1 MPRPIDF
8 YFDFSSPYS
17 FLASEQIEPLAAR
30 HGRAVAYRPLLLGVV
45 FKASGSA
52 PLTEQY
58 EPKARY
64 SVHDFERSA
73 RYAGVRYRQ
82 PSKFPIGAVGASRA
96 VLWLQQRQPDQANA
110 FVHAVFRAFFQD
122 DRDISDAAVVAQ
134 IAQALGVD
142 GQQLMQGAQE
152 PAIKDELRRSVEEA
166 IAFGVFGAPTIV
178 VDGEVFWGN
187 DRLPQIERWLASGPF

>member
-1 MPRPIDF
+1 MPDPIEF

-30 HGRAVAYRPLLLGVV
+30 HGRQVVFQPVLLGAV

-58 EPKARY
+58 GPKAKY

-73 RYAGVRYRQ
+73 RFAGVRYRH
-82 PSKFPIGAVGASRA
+82 PSKFPIGAVAASRA
-96 VLWLQQRQPDQANA
+96 VLWLQQHQPDQANP

-122 DRDISDAAVVAQ
+122 DRDISDAGVIAQ
-134 IAQALGVD
+134 IAQSLGID
-142 GQQLMQGAQE
+142 GQALMEGAQE
-152 PAIKDELRRSVEEA
+152 PAIKDALRKQVEDA
-166 IAFGVFGAPTIV
+166 VALGVFGAPTIV
-178 VDGEVFWGN
+178 VDGEMFWGN

>member
-1 MPRPIDF
+1 MPNPIDF

-17 FLASEQIEPLAAR
+17 FLASEQIDALAAR
-30 HGRAVAYRPLLLGVV
+30 HGRTVVYRPILLGVV
-45 FKASGSA
+45 FKASGGT

-58 EPKARY
+58 GPKARY

-73 RYAGVRYRQ
+73 RFAGIRYRH

-96 VLWLQQRQPDQANA
+96 VLWLQQHQPDKANA

-122 DRDISDAAVVAQ
+122 DRDVSDAAVVAG
-134 IAQALGVD
+134 IAQSIGVD
-142 GQQLMQGAQE
+142 GPKLMQAAQE
-152 PAIKDELRRSVEEA
+152 PAIKDELRKRVDEA
-166 IAFGVFGAPTIV
+166 VAFGVFGAPTIV
-178 VDGEVFWGN
+178 VDGELFWGN

>member
-1 MPRPIDF
+1 MPNPIEF
-8 YFDFSSPYS
+8 LFDFSSPYS

-30 HGRAVAYRPLLLGVV
+30 HGRTVVFQPILLGAV

-58 EPKARY
+58 GPKAGY

-73 RYAGVRYRQ
+73 RFAGVRYRH
-82 PSKFPIGAVGASRA
+82 PSKFPIGAVTASRA
-96 VLWLQQRQPDQANA
+96 VLWLRQHRPDQASP

-122 DRDISDAAVVAQ
+122 DRDISDASVVAE
-134 IAQALGVD
+134 IAQSLGIDGPALIEGT
-142 GQQLMQGAQE
+142 QE
-152 PAIKDELRRSVEEA
+152 AAIKDALRKAVEDA
-166 IAFGVFGAPTIV
+166 IASGVFGAPTII
-178 VDGEVFWGN
+178 VDGEMFWGN

>member
-1 MPRPIDF
+1 MTNPIDF

-30 HGRAVAYRPLLLGVV
+30 YGRTVTFRPTLLGIV

-58 EPKARY
+58 GPKARY

-73 RYAGVRYRQ
+73 RFIGVRYRH
-82 PSKFPIGAVGASRA
+82 PSKFPIGAACADRA
-96 VLWLQQRQPDQANA
+96 VLWLQQHRPDQANA

-134 IAQALGVD
+134 VAQGLGID
-142 GQQLMQGAQE
+142 GRQLMEAAQE
-152 PAIKDELRRSVEEA
+152 PAIKDELRRRVEEA
-166 IAFGVFGAPTIV
+166 VAFGVFGAPTIV

-187 DRLPQIERWLASGPF
+187 DRLPQIERFLATGPF

>member
-1 MPRPIDF
+1 MPNPIDF

-17 FLASEQIEPLAAR
+17 FLASEQIEALAAR
-30 HGRAVAYRPLLLGVV
+30 HGRRVDYRPLLLGVV
-45 FKASGSA
+45 FKAAGSA

-73 RYAGVRYRQ
+73 RFAGVGYRH

-96 VLWLQQRQPDQANA
+96 VLWLQQHRPDQANG

-122 DRDISDAAVVAQ
+122 DRDISAAAVVAQ
-134 IAQALGVD
+134 VAQDLGIDGRQLMEAAQA
-142 GQQLMQGAQE
+142 
-152 PAIKDELRRSVEEA
+152 PAIKDELRRRVEEA
-166 IAFGVFGAPTIV
+166 VAFGVFGAPTIV

>member
-1 MPRPIDF
+1 VSRPLDF

-30 HGRAVAYRPLLLGVV
+30 HGRAVVYRPLLLGAV

-58 EPKARY
+58 GPKARY

-73 RYAGVRYRQ
+73 RYAGVHYRH
-82 PSKFPIGAVGASRA
+82 PSQFPIGAVAASRA
-96 VLWLQQRQPDQANA
+96 VLWLQQHRPDQANP

-122 DRDISDAAVVAQ
+122 DRDISDASVVAQ

-142 GQQLMQGAQE
+142 GPALVQGAQE
-152 PAIKDELRRSVEEA
+152 PAIKEELRRRVEEA

-187 DRLPQIERWLASGPF
+187 DRLPQIERWLATGPF

>member
-1 MPRPIDF
+1 MSNPIDF
-8 YFDFSSPYS
+8 HFDFSSPYS
-17 FLASEQIEPLAAR
+17 FLASEQIETLAAR
-30 HGRAVAYRPLLLGVV
+30 HGRTVAFRPMLLGIV
-45 FKASGSA
+45 FKASGGA

-58 EPKARY
+58 GPKARY

-73 RYAGVRYRQ
+73 RFTGVRYRH

-96 VLWLQQRQPDQANA
+96 VLWLQQHRPEKANE

-122 DRDISDAAVVAQ
+122 DRDISDPAVVAQ
-134 IAQALGVD
+134 IAQSIGINGAAL
-142 GQQLMQGAQE
+142 MEAAQTPE
-152 PAIKDELRRSVEEA
+152 IKDALRRCVEEA
-166 IAFGVFGAPTIV
+166 VAFGVFGAPTIV

>member
-1 MPRPIDF
+1 MPNPIDF
-8 YFDFSSPYS
+8 HFDFSSPYS
-17 FLASEQIEPLAAR
+17 FLASERIEALAAR
-30 HGRAVAYRPLLLGVV
+30 HGRTVTFRPLLLGVV

-58 EPKARY
+58 GPKARY

-73 RYAGVRYRQ
+73 RFAGIRYRH

-96 VLWLQQRQPDQANA
+96 VLWLQQHRPGKANE

-122 DRDISDAAVVAQ
+122 DRDISDAAVVAE
-134 IAQALGVD
+134 IAQSIGIEGEA
-142 GQQLMQGAQE
+142 LMQAAQTPE
-152 PAIKDELRRSVEEA
+152 IKDELRRRVEEA
-166 IAFGVFGAPTIV
+166 VALGVFGAPTIV

-187 DRLPQIERWLASGPF
+187 DRLPQVERWLAAGPF

>member
-1 MPRPIDF
+1 MPNPIEF
-8 YFDFSSPYS
+8 LFDFSSPYS

-30 HGRAVAYRPLLLGVV
+30 HGRTVVFQPILLGAV

-58 EPKARY
+58 GPKAGY

-73 RYAGVRYRQ
+73 RFAGVRYRH
-82 PSKFPIGAVGASRA
+82 PSKFPIGAVTASRA
-96 VLWLQQRQPDQANA
+96 VLWLRQHRPDQASP

-122 DRDISDAAVVAQ
+122 DRDISDASVVAE
-134 IAQALGVD
+134 IAQSLGIGGPALIEGT
-142 GQQLMQGAQE
+142 QE
-152 PAIKDELRRSVEEA
+152 AAIKDALRKAVEDA
-166 IAFGVFGAPTIV
+166 IASGVFGAPTII
-178 VDGEVFWGN
+178 VDGEMFWGN

>member
-1 MPRPIDF
+1 VPRPIDF

-30 HGRAVAYRPLLLGVV
+30 HGRAVVYRPILLGVV

-58 EPKARY
+58 GPKARY

-73 RYAGVRYRQ
+73 RYAGIRYRH

-96 VLWLQQRQPDQANA
+96 VLWLQQHQPDRANP

-134 IAQALGVD
+134 IAQALGID
-142 GQQLMQGAQE
+142 GQKLMEGAQE
-152 PAIKDELRRSVEEA
+152 PAIKDELRRRVEEA
-166 IAFGVFGAPTIV
+166 VAFGVFGAPTIV

-187 DRLPQIERWLASGPF
+187 DRLPQIERWLATGPF

>member
-1 MPRPIDF
+1 MPNPIDF
-8 YFDFSSPYS
+8 HFDFSSPYS
-17 FLASEQIEPLAAR
+17 FLASEQIEALAAR
-30 HGRAVAYRPLLLGVV
+30 HGRTVTFRPMLLGIV
-45 FKASGSA
+45 FKASGGA

-58 EPKARY
+58 GPKARY

-73 RYAGVRYRQ
+73 RFAGVRYRH

-96 VLWLQQRQPDQANA
+96 VLWLQQHRPEKANE

-122 DRDISDAAVVAQ
+122 DRDISDPAVVAQ
-134 IAQALGVD
+134 IAQSIGIDGAALTAA
-142 GQQLMQGAQE
+142 AQT
-152 PAIKDELRRSVEEA
+152 PGIKDELRRRVEEA
-166 IAFGVFGAPTIV
+166 VALGVFGAPTIV

>member
-1 MPRPIDF
+1 MPNPIDF

-30 HGRAVAYRPLLLGVV
+30 YGRTVTFRPVLLGIV
-45 FKASGSA
+45 FKASGGA

-58 EPKARY
+58 GPKARY

-73 RYAGVRYRQ
+73 RFAGIRYRH
-82 PSKFPIGAVGASRA
+82 PSKFPIGAVGAARG
-96 VLWLQQRQPDQANA
+96 VLWLQRHRPDKANE
-110 FVHAVFRAFFQD
+110 FVHAVFRSFFQD
-122 DRDISDAAVVAQ
+122 DRDISDAAVVGR
-134 IAQALGVD
+134 IAQSIGVD
-142 GQQLMQGAQE
+142 GEALMQAAQTPE
-152 PAIKDELRRSVEEA
+152 MKDELRQRVEEA
-166 IAFGVFGAPTIV
+166 VAFGVFGAPTIV

>member
-1 MPRPIDF
+1 MPNPLDF

-17 FLASEQIEPLAAR
+17 FLASEQIEALAAR
-30 HGRAVAYRPLLLGVV
+30 HGRSLAFKPILLGAV
-45 FKASGSA
+45 FKASGGA

-58 EPKARY
+58 GPKARY

-73 RYAGVRYRQ
+73 RFVGVPYRH
-82 PSKFPIGAVGASRA
+82 PAKFPIGAVSASRA
-96 VLWLQQRQPDQANA
+96 VLSLQRDQPDRAGA
-110 FVHAVFRAFFQD
+110 FVHAVFRALFQQG
-122 DRDISDAAVVAQ
+122 RDISDAAVVAG
-134 IAQALGVD
+134 IAQEIGLDGPAL
-142 GQQLMQGAQE
+142 LRSAQD
-152 PAIKDELRRSVEEA
+152 PAIKDALRSGVEEA

>member
-1 MPRPIDF
+1 VPRPIDF

-30 HGRAVAYRPLLLGVV
+30 HGRAVVYRPILLGVV

-58 EPKARY
+58 GPKARY

-73 RYAGVRYRQ
+73 RYAGIRYRH

-96 VLWLQQRQPDQANA
+96 VLWLQQHQPDRANP

-134 IAQALGVD
+134 IAQALGID
-142 GQQLMQGAQE
+142 SQKLMEGAQE
-152 PAIKDELRRSVEEA
+152 PAIKDELRRRVEEA
-166 IAFGVFGAPTIV
+166 VAFGVFGAPTIV

-187 DRLPQIERWLASGPF
+187 DRLPQIERWLATGPF

>member
-1 MPRPIDF
+1 MPSPIDF

-17 FLASEQIEPLAAR
+17 FLAAEQIEALAAR
-30 HGRAVAYRPLLLGVV
+30 HGRTVTFRPILLGIV
-45 FKASGSA
+45 FKTAGSA

-58 EPKARY
+58 GPKARY

-73 RYAGVRYRQ
+73 RFAGVRYRH

-96 VLWLQQRQPDQANA
+96 VLWLQQQRPEKANE

-134 IAQALGVD
+134 IAQSIGLDGPAL
-142 GQQLMQGAQE
+142 MEAAQTT
-152 PAIKDELRRSVEEA
+152 PIKDELRRRVEEA
-166 IAFGVFGAPTIV
+166 VAFGVFGAPTIV

>member
-1 MPRPIDF
+1 MPSPIDF

-17 FLASEQIEPLAAR
+17 FLAAEQIEALAAR
-30 HGRAVAYRPLLLGVV
+30 HGRAVTFRPILLGIV
-45 FKASGSA
+45 FKTAGSA

-58 EPKARY
+58 GPKARY
-64 SVHDFERSA
+64 SEHDFERSA
-73 RYAGVRYRQ
+73 RFAGVRYRH

-96 VLWLQQRQPDQANA
+96 VLWLQQHRPEKANE
-110 FVHAVFRAFFQD
+110 FVRAVFRAFFQD

-134 IAQALGVD
+134 IAQSIGLDGPAL
-142 GQQLMQGAQE
+142 MEAAQT
-152 PAIKDELRRSVEEA
+152 PPIKDELRRRVEEA
-166 IAFGVFGAPTIV
+166 VAFGVFGAPTIV

>member
-1 MPRPIDF
+1 MPNPIDF
-8 YFDFSSPYS
+8 HFDFSSPYS

-30 HGRAVAYRPLLLGVV
+30 HGRTVTFRPTLLGIV
-45 FKASGSA
+45 FKASGGA

-58 EPKARY
+58 GPKARY

-73 RYAGVRYRQ
+73 RFAGIRYRH

-96 VLWLQQRQPDQANA
+96 VLWLQQHRPEKANE

-122 DRDISDAAVVAQ
+122 DRDISDMAVVAQ
-134 IAQALGVD
+134 IAQATGLD
-142 GQQLMQGAQE
+142 GAALMEAAQNPE
-152 PAIKDELRRSVEEA
+152 IKDALRRRVEEA
-166 IAFGVFGAPTIV
+166 VAAGVFGAPTIV
-178 VDGEVFWGN
+178 VDDEVFWGN

>member
-1 MPRPIDF
+1 VPRPIDF

-30 HGRAVAYRPLLLGVV
+30 HGRAVVYRPILLGVV

-58 EPKARY
+58 GPKARY

-73 RYAGVRYRQ
+73 RYAGIRYRH

-96 VLWLQQRQPDQANA
+96 VLWLQQHQPDRANP

-134 IAQALGVD
+134 IAQALGID
-142 GQQLMQGAQE
+142 GQKLMQGAQE
-152 PAIKDELRRSVEEA
+152 PAIKDELRRRVEEA
-166 IAFGVFGAPTIV
+166 VAFGVFGAPTIV

-187 DRLPQIERWLASGPF
+187 DRLPQIERWLATGPF